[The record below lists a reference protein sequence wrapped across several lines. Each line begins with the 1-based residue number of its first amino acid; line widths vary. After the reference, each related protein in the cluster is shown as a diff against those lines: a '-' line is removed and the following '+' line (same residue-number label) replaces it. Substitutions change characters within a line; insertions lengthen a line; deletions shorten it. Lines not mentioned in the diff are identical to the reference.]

1 MRAKTAV
8 QAPDVAPST
17 FSSAAET
24 VAMALRLNKKA
35 SVVATITVTG
45 RLDSVEATP
54 LRAAIHEHLSQ
65 GTSKLIVDLSGV
77 TFVDSAGLAALVIG
91 MKRARLEGGDL
102 RLVSPTHT
110 DAQRVFELTKFDD
123 VFAMAEDLEL
133 ARKGW

>member
-1 MRAKTAV
+1 
-8 QAPDVAPST
+8 
-17 FSSAAET
+17 
-24 VAMALRLNKKA
+24 MALRLNKKA